1 MAPSAQTK
9 KLILDGSL
17 FVLSQVAFYYA
28 FKVRHRQKSIL
39 LVPRTPPPAD
49 TPALSRTH
57 RSS

>member
-28 FKVRHRQKSIL
+28 FKVRLIA
-39 LVPRTPPPAD
+39 VVNV
-49 TPALSRTH
+49 ALPLSAG
-57 RSS
+57 

>member
-28 FKVRHRQKSIL
+28 FKVRLVRRRQSFFL
-39 LVPRTPPPAD
+39 PPAPPP
-49 TPALSRTH
+49 PPSG
-57 RSS
+57 

>member
-28 FKVRHRQKSIL
+28 FKVRLR
-39 LVPRTPPPAD
+39 
-49 TPALSRTH
+49 
-57 RSS
+57 

>member
-28 FKVRHRQKSIL
+28 FKVRTSVREVLPSPL
-39 LVPRTPPPAD
+39 PPPPALPCYRTGL
-49 TPALSRTH
+49 TP
-57 RSS
+57 